1 MEGGQRE
8 NIERAVE
15 AFNRGDFESV
25 LELMDPEIEMHD
37 PERTGRVWHG
47 PEGWR
52 AFTQEWLEA
61 FDEYSVEIREI
72 EEGRDGTFVALTQR
86 GKGAGSGIEFELP
99 LHYAIR
105 FRDGRFSYFKI
116 YTRADEAHRDVGLS
130 E

>member
-1 MEGGQRE
+1 MDAERHEPIQ
-8 NIERAVE
+8 RAVD

-47 PEGWR
+47 QDGWR

-61 FDEYSVEIREI
+61 FDEYSLEILEI

-116 YTRADEAHRDVGLS
+116 YTLADDARRDVGLG